1 MSFSYDRYDTRRPT
15 SRRTT
20 LGYWVPLIL
29 TVTVAS
35 AGLAAWIW
43 SERQDSDDP
52 PQSSDDELS
61 YGEDGERQHGP
72 LPSYGTEARYSEG
85 AVREGEDGF
94 MARMSGAIRRT
105 PSPQQVF
112 DSASRKVAAGVAAAG
127 AVVGGALSSI
137 QEEDKDAYGDHN
149 RWDEERARRGVEAQ
163 SSQSAAAVETQVE
176 AFGASMRGQTSSK
189 APAGGRRKTV
199 AVVLSA
205 DSPRSDLHEE
215 EQGAYHT
222 EHASLLSHLPA
233 IDPST
238 TRLFILIYAPSLKTS
253 RPSSSGRLQPTS
265 SLGSPYSAI
274 TTPAQTPGEELA
286 SLDTQ
291 YTPAAT
297 TPALSAKDADSSLY
311 HTVHAQALRLLE
323 TPTMVMPFTTPT
335 GHVHILRHLAP
346 DIVYLAEALS
356 GENGK
361 NVEDVKNWVGQV
373 VVVVGGDAAGLGG
386 LVDTEDEGEEEGRR
400 DEEKRWWEESSI
412 VGLGKGVE
420 VCDGIRVGEDWE
432 RRVGGRE

>member
-1 MSFSYDRYDTRRPT
+1 MSFSYDRYETRRPT

-43 SERQDSDDP
+43 SERQDSDDAP
-52 PQSSDDELS
+52 PSSDDGLS
-61 YGEDGERQHGP
+61 YGEDGDKQHGSP
-72 LPSYGTEARYSEG
+72 PATAPKCDTRR
-85 AVREGEDGF
+85 AW
-94 MARMSGAIRRT
+94 SGKGRRV
-105 PSPQQVF
+105 SWRVF

-176 AFGASMRGQTSSK
+176 AFGASMRGPASSK

-199 AVVLSA
+199 AVVLSVDA
-205 DSPRSDLHEE
+205 PLSDLHEE

-222 EHASLLSHLPA
+222 EHASLLSHLPQT
-233 IDPST
+233 DPST

-253 RPSSSGRLQPTS
+253 RPSSSGRAQPTS
-265 SLGSPYSAI
+265 SLDSSYSAI

-297 TPALSAKDADSSLY
+297 TPAMSAKDADSSLY
-311 HTVHAQALRLLE
+311 HAIHAQALRLVE

-346 DIVYLAEALS
+346 DVVYLAEALAGNS
-356 GENGK
+356 GK

-400 DEEKRWWEESSI
+400 GEGKRWWEESSM

-420 VCDGIRVGEDWE
+420 VCEGIRLGEDWE